1 MRRRPLD
8 VGGSGS
14 KLFTQGID
22 GAALFCPILLNDAA
36 EVHRIHRAQGASW
49 RDFPSGNDGQS
60 PTRSLYDGRAKEAK
74 VTLLEI
80 LSYVAVAVVLVV
92 LLWGLYNLMRG
103 GSANLSQKLMRARIV
118 AQLIAIIVVMT
129 LLYFI
134 QRSASA
140 G

>member
-1 MRRRPLD
+1 
-8 VGGSGS
+8 V
-14 KLFTQGID
+14 
-22 GAALFCPILLNDAA
+22 
-36 EVHRIHRAQGASW
+36 
-49 RDFPSGNDGQS
+49 
-60 PTRSLYDGRAKEAK
+60 AKEAN
-74 VTLLEI
+74 VTFLEI
-80 LSYVAVAVVLVV
+80 LSYVAVAAVLVV

-118 AQLIAIIVVMT
+118 AQLIAIIVVMA